1 MQHRDDIR
9 FGRVCTGILTTVL
22 VVSACVPTRWEHPAA
37 PDSAA
42 RSETGNPRDYE
53 VFGKR
58 YVVMQ
63 SSYGFS
69 EQGIASWYGSKFH
82 GNPTSSG
89 EIYDMYSMTAAHK
102 TLPLPTTVKVTNL
115 KNGRTVVVRVNDRG
129 PFVPKRIID
138 LSYSAAQKLD
148 MLRSGTTPV
157 EIVAVTGSN
166 AGYPVSVPAET
177 PASDAAVAANGI
189 EQPATD
195 RAAPTLAVA
204 YLQVGAFGESI
215 NAQLLKSRLQSDG
228 LIDIF
233 IHYEPGVAPA
243 LYRVRI
249 GPIGTVDEYQQ
260 LVNRVEALNVMGGHL
275 VVEASPAVSQS
286 LSNRAPAKLPDG

>member
-9 FGRVCTGILTTVL
+9 FGRVCAGILTTVL
-22 VVSACVPTRWEHPAA
+22 VVSACVPTSWKHPA
-37 PDSAA
+37 PPESAE
-42 RSETGNPRDYE
+42 RSKKGNPPDYE

-63 SSYGFS
+63 SSYGYS

-82 GNPTSSG
+82 GNPTSNG

-115 KNGRTVVVRVNDRG
+115 RNGRSVVVRVNDRG
-129 PFVPKRIID
+129 PFVPNRVID
-138 LSYSAAQKLD
+138 LSYSAARKLD
-148 MLRSGTTPV
+148 MVRAGTARV
-157 EIVAVTGSN
+157 EIMAMTGSN
-166 AGYPVSVPAET
+166 PGYVPASVPVERSS
-177 PASDAAVAANGI
+177 SDTAVAANRI

-195 RAAPTLAVA
+195 RTATTFAVA
-204 YLQVGAFGESI
+204 YFQVGAFGESI

-228 LIDIF
+228 LGDVF
-233 IHYEPGVAPA
+233 IHYEPGVVPA

-249 GPIGTVDEYQQ
+249 GPVETVDEFQQ
-260 LVNRVEALNVMGGHL
+260 LVIRVEALNVMGGHL
-275 VVEASPAVSQS
+275 VVEASPAVSQT
-286 LSNRAPAKLPDG
+286 LSGRLPDG